1 MDKNAL
7 LGLRTH
13 LDNKGI
19 LRKQR
24 TPKFFNALTGAAQ
37 VAPAKWQ
44 SQLKSGDYYVIESF
58 ASSLPAIYGQ
68 IIKPTGE
75 RGYFRVK
82 AHSAWC
88 VKGEEGI
95 LCIVEPTRKLT
106 QAEFEAARE
115 KNWR

>member
-1 MDKNAL
+1 MDKNAP
-7 LGLRTH
+7 LGLRTR

-19 LRKQR
+19 LRKQL
-24 TPKFFNALTGAAQ
+24 TPRFFNALAGAQ

-58 ASSLPAIYGQ
+58 VPSLPSIYGQ
-68 IIKPTGE
+68 IIKPTRE

-82 AHSAWC
+82 AHSAWYAE
-88 VKGEEGI
+88 GEEGI

-106 QAEFEAARE
+106 QAEFEAARK